1 VKNEL
6 RKRRLVNFLMDDA
19 EPLLYHNELVWCDES
34 IVGYISPGMIEHAL
48 GRSVGIGYLKNERG
62 VSAEWLSNHSFEIE
76 VVGVRYPARASLKP
90 FYDPNNERM
99 RM

>member
-34 IVGYISPGMIEHAL
+34 IVGYISPGMIGHAL
-48 GRSVGIGYLKNERG
+48 GRSVGMGYLTNERG

-90 FYDPNNERM
+90 FYDPNNECM